1 MDLAAELARFNP
13 DPALANWITG
23 AVQTLVDQAQQDTAE
38 VRRQIT
44 LRETEL
50 RFAQTKIQA
59 LTLELAHLRRMRFGV
74 RSEAL
79 TVEQRD
85 LFEETWA
92 SDLAAAEAELA
103 KQQASAVPSES
114 LVPRAPRPRAG
125 RQPLPEHLPRIE
137 HRHEPES
144 CTCGQCGNDL
154 IKIGEDVS
162 EQLDVEPARF
172 FVHRHIRAQYACR
185 SCETVSAAPIP
196 PTVID
201 GGLAAVGLY
210 VWILIGK
217 YLDHLPLYRLEQIAT
232 RDNVMLSRS
241 TMALGHP
248 VAQWVGR
255 IGVALQPL
263 ADRLMEL
270 LLERNVLHADETPVA
285 QLDPGKGKTH
295 RAYLWAYRSNVL
307 QTGPPMVVFDYQM
320 SRAGRHAQEFL
331 AGWKGHLM
339 VDDFAGYKA
348 LFAHGVTELG
358 CMAHARR
365 KFFDLNVAQAN
376 PFALEALNRIAA
388 LYAIEAHGRDMT
400 VDARTQ
406 WRQEQAQPLLDSMHD
421 WLRQT
426 RVMVANGPRP
436 PSGGGLARAMALG
449 QPLDYSLKRW
459 TALSRYATDGRL
471 PIDNNP
477 VENII
482 RPIAIGKKNW
492 LFTGSERAGKRA
504 AAIQTLL
511 GTAKLNGLDPA
522 AWLRDTLE
530 KLPTCLNSEIDSLL
544 PLRADS
550 IRPSTL

>member
-23 AVQTLVDQAQQDTAE
+23 AVQTLVDQAQKDAAE
-38 VRRQIT
+38 ATRLAEQIT
-44 LRETEL
+44 RRDSEL

-79 TVEQRD
+79 TADQRD
-85 LFEETWA
+85 LFQETWA

-103 KQQASAVPSES
+103 KQAA
-114 LVPRAPRPRAG
+114 LVTTEPTLPRAPRLRAG

-137 HRHEPES
+137 HRHELEL

-154 IKIGEDVS
+154 TKIGEDVS

-172 FVHRHIRAQYACR
+172 FVHRHIRPQYTCR
-185 SCETVSAAPIP
+185 ACETITAAAIP
-196 PTVID
+196 PAVID

-210 VWILIGK
+210 VWVLIGK
-217 YLDHLPLYRLEQIAT
+217 YLDHLPLYRLEQIAA
-232 RDNVMLSRS
+232 RDNVILSRS
-241 TMALGHP
+241 TM
-248 VAQWVGR
+248 AQWVGR

-263 ADRLMEL
+263 ADLLTEL
-270 LLERNVLHADETPVA
+270 LRERSGLHADETPVA

-295 RAYLWAYRSNVL
+295 RAYIWAYRSNVL
-307 QTGPPMVVFDYQM
+307 ETGPPIVVFDYQT
-320 SRAGRHAQEFL
+320 SRAGRHAREFL
-331 AGWKGHLM
+331 ADWQGHLM
-339 VDDFAGYKA
+339 VDDFSGYKV
-348 LFAHGVTELG
+348 LFTDGVTELG
-358 CMAHARR
+358 CLAHARR
-365 KFFDLNVAQAN
+365 KFFDLNAAQAN
-376 PFALEALNRIAA
+376 PIALEALSRIAA
-388 LYAIEAHGRDMT
+388 LYVIEANARDMAIE
-400 VDARTQ
+400 ARTQ
-406 WRQEQAQPLLDSMHD
+406 WRRERAQPLLDSMHD

-426 RVMVANGPRP
+426 RIMVAD
-436 PSGGGLARAMALG
+436 GGGLAKAI
-449 QPLDYSLKRW
+449 DYSLKRW
-459 TALSRYATDGRL
+459 PALSRYATDGGL

-482 RPIAIGKKNW
+482 RPIALGKKNW

-522 AWLRDTLE
+522 AWLRETLE
-530 KLPTCLNSEIDSLL
+530 KLPMCLNSEIDSLL
-544 PLRADS
+544 PLRTNA
-550 IRPSTL
+550 IHHQT